1 MDFVMPEIWTAL
13 ASLGNHG
20 LAFFSQ
26 MGLTKEML
34 PFPSVQHWITPS
46 AVLTMVGFALILIA
60 ILAFAGV
67 ATMNTRSRT
76 LLIGGYVLAALLLL
90 IGRLQAA
97 RQEQAVAET
106 QKLSAIIA
114 NPTRPV
120 QPDITMRLLDE
131 KGPTI
136 QTPQSTTIP
145 RHPHPRLKYWGD

>member
-1 MDFVMPEIWTAL
+1 MPEIRTTL

-26 MGLTKEML
+26 MGLTEEML

-46 AVLTMVGFALILIA
+46 AVLTIVGFALIA

-67 ATMNTRSRT
+67 VTMNTRSRT

-106 QKLSAIIA
+106 QELSAIIA
-114 NPTRPV
+114 NPTRPE
-120 QPDITMRLLDE
+120 QSDITMRLLDE

-136 QTPQSTTIP
+136 QAPQSTTIP
-145 RHPHPRLKYWGD
+145 RHPHPRLKYWGG